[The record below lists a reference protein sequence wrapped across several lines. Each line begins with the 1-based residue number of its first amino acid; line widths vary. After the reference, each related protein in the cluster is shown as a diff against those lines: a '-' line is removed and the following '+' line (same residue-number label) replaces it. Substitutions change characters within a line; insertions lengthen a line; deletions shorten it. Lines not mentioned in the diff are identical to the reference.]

1 MTPLASKENQVSHT
15 EHRIEQVKPE
25 GNVQQLLFTK
35 AISRL
40 LVMKYIFN

>member
-1 MTPLASKENQVSHT
+1 M

-25 GNVQQLLFTK
+25 QNVQQLLLTT
-35 AISRL
+35 AISGL